1 MNVTWT
7 KLTLEEARGII
18 TAYIMMYEIVSS
30 RHKKEVM
37 EELSEPGKSYKVVG
51 GLDFTSSYLVTVS
64 ASTAAG
70 RGISSSTFT
79 VQGKCNSM
87 STMINALKYDLIV
100 YIAPSYSVFQLR
112 IKGVPNCYE
121 WTVSL
126 QLTW

>member
-18 TAYIMMYEIVSS
+18 TAYIMTYEIVSS
-30 RHKKEVM
+30 RHKKEVL
-37 EELSEPGKSYKVVG
+37 EELSEPDNSYKVVG

-79 VQGKCNSM
+79 VQGKFDSISM
-87 STMINALKYDLIV
+87 MINALREV
-100 YIAPSYSVFQLR
+100 
-112 IKGVPNCYE
+112 
-121 WTVSL
+121 
-126 QLTW
+126 